1 MKIINFKKTK
11 MELLTEEQQK
21 SYENGNICY
30 VCKETFEN
38 KYFKDKKNCKIR
50 DHSHYAE
57 KYRDAPHSICKLKYT

>member
-21 SYENGNICY
+21 SYENANICY

-38 KYFKDKKNCKIR
+38 KYFKDKKIV
-50 DHSHYAE
+50 
-57 KYRDAPHSICKLKYT
+57 KLEIILIMQRNIEMLRIAYVN